1 MPAQRDSR
9 QRPRTLVIAGRMA
22 LAGAL
27 LLAVLLALPSTA
39 SSQSPPD
46 VTVSFGSATYTVA
59 EWDNPATTNTEEN
72 KVTVTVTLSA
82 DPERTVVIP
91 ITATQQG
98 ATFDDYSILPTNLT
112 FNSGETL
119 KSFTFRAAA
128 DAGTESGESVKLSFG
143 TLPTG
148 VTATTP
154 AETTVSITDAA
165 PRTVTFRR
173 SYKNVAEGGEVIF
186 VLERWTDGARNE
198 LIVPITATYRGG
210 ATADDFADLPSSV
223 TIGAGAANKSFSFRA
238 VSDSED
244 PGESV
249 QLSLGPLPDGYVT
262 LPHRSTAVATI
273 SDGGE
278 ITVRFEELLYFAK
291 EGVRRGIRV
300 LLSALPGR
308 EITVPITV
316 THRGGATAADYSGV
330 PSSITFRS
338 NERARTIDF
347 RATADGEDDGES
359 VVLGFGAQMPAG
371 VSAGRDATAM
381 VRLEDDGEV
390 RLGLAQVGIAVSAAF
405 RDRDRFLVDRTTS
418 NEVWQWQRS
427 ATETGTYVDIPAAE
441 GGTSNPYTPTED
453 DLGMWLKAKV
463 TYDAGSVTGKTAQ
476 GTVLQPVLA
485 RPVVSNAGHASHVF
499 TGFLTHQPTPY
510 EFAQG
515 FTTGSDTRGYRL
527 TGVRLALFFGAIPGS
542 EFAGTWAVHADDGG
556 KPAASPL
563 AAALPILDSD
573 LDHSQE
579 TFLELTLPEGLLL
592 EPNTRYWIV
601 TSRSSYWASGYLGL
615 GALVSGSFGD
625 APPAVH
631 GPERPYADSGSRDGW
646 SIDLEALAYFYNVED
661 ESSVGNPIPVL
672 HPWTDLLE
680 QLELDY
686 SDQMVLRMAVVVV
699 PDVKVQFDADSYTV
713 DEGGTGEVT
722 VKLSADP
729 QRTLTIP
736 ITATNNGGATIA
748 DYDVPASVTFN
759 AGERSKTITF
769 TATQDTLDDDD
780 ESVTLAL
787 GTMPDVWARSG
798 DTDETTIS
806 IADDDDPEVTVEF
819 GASTYTVAESDDPNT
834 TPAEEHKVTVT
845 VTLSADPERTVVIPI
860 TKTNQGGATDAD
872 YSGVPAS
879 VTFASGETSKTFT
892 FTATSDT
899 VDDDDESVLLAFGTL
914 PARVTAGTT
923 AATTVSITDDDD
935 PEVTVS
941 FGASTYT
948 VAESDDPNTSPAE
961 EHKVTVTLT
970 LSADPERTVIIP
982 ITTTNQGGASSADY
996 SGVPAS
1002 VSFDSGETSKTFTFT
1017 ATSDTVDDD
1026 DESVLLTFGTLPA
1039 RVSAGTTAATT
1050 ISITDDDDPEVTVS
1064 FAASTYTVAESD
1076 DPNTT
1081 PAEEH
1086 KVTVT
1091 VTLNA
1096 DPERTVVIPITKT
1109 NQGGASDADYS
1120 GVPASATFA
1129 SGETSKTF
1137 TFTATPDT
1145 VDDDGESVLLT
1156 FGTLPARVSAG
1167 TTAATTVSIT
1177 DDDDPE
1183 VTVTFAASTYTVAES
1198 DDPNTTPAEEHK
1210 VTVTLTLNAD
1220 PERSVVIPITKTNQG
1235 GASDADYSGVPAS
1248 VTFASGETSKTFTFT
1263 AASDTVDDDDESVKL
1278 AFGALPARVSAGTT
1292 AETVISI
1299 TDDDDPEVTVTFA
1312 ASAYYVAESD
1322 DADTTNLEENKV
1334 TVTLTLSADPERS
1347 VTIPITKTNQ
1357 GGASDADYSGVPA
1370 GVTFASGET
1379 SKSFT
1384 FTAAED
1390 TVDDQGESVKLS
1402 FGTLPSRVTAGSR
1415 AETTIF
1421 ITDECAQHDIWCAEV
1436 EFGRLYET
1444 ELERDAV
1451 DRGSFES
1458 NNVVY
1463 RVSTIWVRDVYD
1475 PDDIQ
1480 PPFRIPERTKLIF
1493 TLEVVGGNCVPLAEV
1508 PGVGSPPCNWIALP
1522 NDDAL
1527 DWTLHVTTVKDGET
1541 LAAALP
1547 FSEARGG
1554 GTTPRWN
1561 WYGRDIENLRL
1572 AWSDGQAYR
1581 FRIVRDLRSGR
1592 TPQAP
1597 GPPLYLRVKPVPY
1610 DGLWLY
1616 WVVPQQRDDSSPQDV
1631 TYKVQ
1636 WKLSTGSWET
1646 PADVSEQT
1654 RGASV
1659 NFGIVEVI
1667 EDEVL
1672 AGLTAGSEYHF
1683 RVLATN
1689 AAGDGPPSNVITHTT
1704 PAAQQSPGNDPP
1716 TGAPAITGTAQ
1727 VGETLSATTAT
1738 IEDAD
1743 GLEGATFA
1751 YEWLRSGV
1759 AIEGATGQSYTVV
1772 EEDAGSRLYVR
1783 VTFTD
1788 DGGNEESLTSE
1799 PTETV
1804 VFPPL
1809 RLESATVEGADLEL
1823 TYSHPLNATT
1833 ELLESAFT
1841 VTVGGTAVTVSEAS
1855 ASGSVVSLVLAS
1867 AVAAADTVTVGYAKP
1882 ETDNRNHVITDVMGR
1897 PAQNFSGRAVTNDTA
1912 AAGLTA
1918 SVRNVP
1924 DAHDGSASFTF
1935 ELHFSEAPSLSY
1947 ATLRNHAFTV
1957 TDGSVQS
1964 VRRLT
1969 PGSNLAW
1976 EITVAPS
1983 GSGAVTLT
1991 LPATTDC
1998 EDEGAICTGD
2008 GKQLSSAL
2016 RVSVPGPASGQALQQ
2031 SAQENRPATGAPAI
2045 GGTAQ
2050 VGETLTASTTGITD
2064 ADGLGNAT
2072 FTYAWLAD
2080 GVAIA
2085 GATGSSYTLTAAEEG
2100 KAITVVVTF
2109 TDDAGNA
2116 ESLTSAA
2123 TSAVAPAPLTAEVR
2137 EAPESHDGSGA
2148 FTFELHFSEAP
2159 SLSFVALRDHAFSV
2173 TGGSIE
2179 QAPRLTQG
2187 SNQGWEIT
2195 VRPSGSGAV
2204 TLTLP
2209 VTTDCEDEGAVCT
2222 AGGKMLSERL
2232 ETVIPGP

>member
-1 MPAQRDSR
+1 
-9 QRPRTLVIAGRMA
+9 MA

-39 SSQSPPD
+39 SSQTPPD
-46 VTVSFGSATYTVA
+46 VTVSFGSATYTV
-59 EWDNPATTNTEEN
+59 TEGSS
-72 KVTVTVTLSA
+72 VTVTVALSA

-91 ITATQQG
+91 ITAANQG
-98 ATFDDYSILPTNLT
+98 TTDFGDYAGVPASVSFD
-112 FNSGETL
+112 SGDTS
-119 KSFTFRAAA
+119 KSFTFSAAV
-128 DAGTESGESVKLSFG
+128 DDPESANDGGDSVKLAFG
-143 TLPTG
+143 TLPDG
-148 VTATTP
+148 VSAGTP
-154 AETTVSITDAA
+154 TETTVSISDFIL
-165 PRTVTFRR
+165 PTVTFGESFYRI
-173 SYKNVAEGGEVIF
+173 AEGGGTSVSV
-186 VLERWTDGARNE
+186 VLPEAATQE
-198 LIVPITATYRGG
+198 LVVPITATYRDG
-210 ATADDFADLPSSV
+210 ATAGDLAGLPSNV
-223 TIGAGAANKSFSFRA
+223 TFRIGERTARFRLTA
-238 VSDSED
+238 VSDAED
-244 PGESV
+244 SGESV
-249 QLSLGPLPDGYVT
+249 LLGLGPLPDGYVALPEQSKT
-262 LPHRSTAVATI
+262 LVAI
-273 SDGGE
+273 SDGGGV
-278 ITVRFEELLYFAK
+278 TVSYGSRFYDSNVLVS
-291 EGVRRGIRV
+291 EGYSVLIQVR
-300 LLSALPGR
+300 LSAEPGR
-308 EITVPITV
+308 EVTIPITV
-316 THRGGATAADYSGV
+316 THRGGATPADYSGV
-330 PSSITFRS
+330 PASVTFASGETRKS
-338 NERARTIDF
+338 F
-347 RATADGEDDGES
+347 RFTAAEDGEDDGES
-359 VVLGFGAQMPAG
+359 VVLGFGASLPTG
-371 VSAGRDATAM
+371 VSAGRDTT
-381 VRLEDDGEV
+381 VTVWINDGGEV
-390 RLGLAQVGIAVSAAF
+390 ELGLPQVGIGVTASLWEPSSLLDGGAVSNA
-405 RDRDRFLVDRTTS
+405 
-418 NEVWQWQRS
+418 VWQWQRS
-427 ATETGTYVDIPAAE
+427 ATQTGVYTDITAEE
-441 GGTSNPYTPTED
+441 GGTSNPYVPSES

-463 TYDAGSVTGKTAQ
+463 TYDFGTDTGKTAE
-476 GTVLQPVLA
+476 GTALQPVLPQ
-485 RPVVSNAGHASHVF
+485 PVVSTAGH
-499 TGFLTHQPTPY
+499 LNHQLVGYLLQTAPRY
-510 EFAQG
+510 RLAQG
-515 FTTGSDTRGYRL
+515 FTTGPDTRGYRL
-527 TGVRLALFFGAIPGS
+527 TGVRLGLFGGAFRGG
-542 EFAGTWAVHADDGG
+542 EFDGAWGVHADDAG
-556 KPAASPL
+556 KPAAEPL
-563 AAALPILDSD
+563 ATAQPIRNSD
-573 LDHSQE
+573 LDNTIL
-579 TFLELTLPEGLLL
+579 TFLELVLPDGMLL
-592 EPNTRYWIV
+592 EPNTKYWIV
-601 TSRSSYWASGYLGL
+601 TSQSSHWAAGTLGFS
-615 GALVSGSFGD
+615 ALAEFGGSLPLEPGSMTS
-625 APPAVH
+625 
-631 GPERPYADSGSRDGW
+631 YADPGSTDGW
-646 SIDLEALAYFYNVED
+646 SIDLQTLSYYWNPYD
-661 ESSVGNPIPVL
+661 ESSVGNGTPAL
-672 HPWTDLLE
+672 HPWTTAKSA
-680 QLELDY
+680 LDIAGR
-686 SDQMVLRMAVVVV
+686 MLLRMSVLVV
-699 PDVKVQFDADSYTV
+699 PDVKVQFDTDSYTV
-713 DEGGTGEVT
+713 DEGGTGEIT

-736 ITATNNGGATIA
+736 ITATNKGGATTA
-748 DYDVPASVTFN
+748 DYDVPASVTFR

-819 GASTYTVAESDDPNT
+819 GASAYTVAESDDPSTTPAEEHRVTVTVALSADPERTVVIPITKTNQGGASGADYSGVPASVTFASGETSKTFTFTATSDTVDDDDESVKLAFGTLPARVSAGTTAETTISITDDDDPEVTVSFGASTYTVAESDDPNT

-860 TKTNQGGATDAD
+860 TKTNQGGASDADYSGVPASVSFATGETSKTFTFTATSDTVDDDDESVKLAFGALPARVGAGTTAVTTISITDDDDPEVTVEFGASTYTVAESDDPNTTPAEEHKVTVTVTLSADPERTVVIPITKTNQGGASDSD

-899 VDDDDESVLLAFGTL
+899 VDDDDESVKLA
-914 PARVTAGTT
+914 
-923 AATTVSITDDDD
+923 
-935 PEVTVS
+935 
-941 FGASTYT
+941 
-948 VAESDDPNTSPAE
+948 
-961 EHKVTVTLT
+961 
-970 LSADPERTVIIP
+970 
-982 ITTTNQGGASSADY
+982 
-996 SGVPAS
+996 
-1002 VSFDSGETSKTFTFT
+1002 
-1017 ATSDTVDDD
+1017 
-1026 DESVLLTFGTLPA
+1026 FGTLPA
-1039 RVSAGTTAATT
+1039 RVSAGTTA
-1050 ISITDDDDPEVTVS
+1050 E
-1064 FAASTYTVAESD
+1064 
-1076 DPNTT
+1076 
-1081 PAEEH
+1081 
-1086 KVTVT
+1086 
-1091 VTLNA
+1091 
-1096 DPERTVVIPITKT
+1096 
-1109 NQGGASDADYS
+1109 
-1120 GVPASATFA
+1120 
-1129 SGETSKTF
+1129 
-1137 TFTATPDT
+1137 
-1145 VDDDGESVLLT
+1145 
-1156 FGTLPARVSAG
+1156 
-1167 TTAATTVSIT
+1167 TTVSIT
-1177 DDDDPE
+1177 DDDE
-1183 VTVTFAASTYTVAES
+1183 
-1198 DDPNTTPAEEHK
+1198 
-1210 VTVTLTLNAD
+1210 
-1220 PERSVVIPITKTNQG
+1220 
-1235 GASDADYSGVPAS
+1235 
-1248 VTFASGETSKTFTFT
+1248 
-1263 AASDTVDDDDESVKL
+1263 
-1278 AFGALPARVSAGTT
+1278 
-1292 AETVISI
+1292 
-1299 TDDDDPEVTVTFA
+1299 PEVTVTFA

-1322 DADTTNLEENKV
+1322 DADTTNLEENKG

-1390 TVDDQGESVKLS
+1390 TVDDKGESVKLS
-1402 FGTLPSRVTAGSR
+1402 FGTLPSRVMAGFR

-1421 ITDECAQHDIWCAEV
+1421 ITDECAQDDIWCAEV

-1493 TLEVVGGNCVPLAEV
+1493 TVEVVGGDCVPLSV
-1508 PGVGSPPCNWIALP
+1508 PPSIGQPPCNWVTLP
-1522 NDDAL
+1522 NEDTL

-1592 TPQAP
+1592 TAQAP

-1631 TYKVQ
+1631 TYTVQ

-1683 RVLATN
+1683 RVIATN

-1704 PAAQQSPGNDPP
+1704 PAAQGAPGNDPP
-1716 TGAPAITGTAQ
+1716 TGAPAIAGTAQ
-1727 VGETLSATTAT
+1727 VGETLSATTAA

-1743 GLEGATFA
+1743 GLEGATFG

-1759 AIEGATGQSYTVV
+1759 AIEGATGERYTVV
-1772 EEDAGSRLYVR
+1772 EADVGSRLYVR

-1799 PTETV
+1799 PTDTV

-1809 RLESATVEGADLEL
+1809 RLESATVDGADLKL

-1833 ELLESAFT
+1833 ELLESAFS

-1855 ASGSVVSLVLAS
+1855 ASGSVVTLVLAT
-1867 AVAAADTVTVGYAKP
+1867 AVAAGDTVTVGYAKP

-1918 SVRNVP
+1918 SVRNAP
-1924 DAHDGSASFTF
+1924 ASHDGSASFRL
-1935 ELHFSEAPSLSY
+1935 ELHFSEAPTLSY
-1947 ATLRNHAFTV
+1947 VALREHAFSV
-1957 TDGSVQS
+1957 TGGSV
-1964 VRRLT
+1964 VNARRLT
-1969 PGSNLAW
+1969 PGSNLGW

-1991 LPATTDC
+1991 LAATTDC
-1998 EDEGAICTGD
+1998 EDEGAVCTGD
-2008 GKQLSSAL
+2008 GEQLSSAL
-2016 RVSVPGPASGQALQQ
+2016 RVSVPGPVASRQALQQ
-2031 SAQENRPATGAPAI
+2031 SAQENSPATGAPAI
-2045 GGTAQ
+2045 RGTAQ

-2064 ADGLGNAT
+2064 ADGLGNAS
-2072 FTYAWLAD
+2072 FSYEWLAD

-2085 GATGSSYTLTAAEEG
+2085 GASGSSYTPTAAEEG
-2100 KAITVVVTF
+2100 QAITVVVTF

-2116 ESLTSAA
+2116 ESLTSSA

-2173 TGGSIE
+2173 TGGGIE
-2179 QAPRLTQG
+2179 QARRLTQG

-2209 VTTDCEDEGAVCT
+2209 VTTDCEAEGAVCT

>member
-1 MPAQRDSR
+1 
-9 QRPRTLVIAGRMA
+9 MA

-27 LLAVLLALPSTA
+27 LLAVLLALSSTA
-39 SSQSPPD
+39 SSQNPPD
-46 VTVSFGSATYTVA
+46 VTVSFGESTYTVA
-59 EWDNPATTNTEEN
+59 EADDPETTAVEEH
-72 KVTVTVTLSA
+72 KVTVTLTLSA

-91 ITATQQG
+91 LTAANQG
-98 ATFDDYSILPTNLT
+98 GASAADYSGVPASLS
-112 FNSGETL
+112 FASGETS
-119 KSFTFRAAA
+119 KSFTFTATG
-128 DAGTESGESVKLSFG
+128 DAVDDDGESVKLGFG

-148 VTATTP
+148 VSAGSTS
-154 AETTVSITDAA
+154 ESTVSITDIGPVIAVSSSPGEDGSYTTLDVITLSATFSEAVTVSGEPELSLDIGGTKRIAEYAEPGPNTGQLLFRYTVQPVDQDDDGISVEQAA
-165 PRTVTFRR
+165 LSLNGGTIQTTSGSTDASLANRATSFSDHKVDTELVLIGNMEQTDGTPLRINAGETYQLAFQYGAGVRLYEASNILLDVKTASDTLTLTATVVAIRGSGALQETRLVTLSGSVAATGPQPFQADAFFTEALLFADLTTVELLLTATGSGYIEIGTTSSTDEDEAKAYDWSIGDSFSKSTDGTNFTEQTGHLPRFSVIGHANEVTLRVLAAQIVSAPADGVAYTAGEDIEVFIYTNTTPSAATDSLTIPLQLGPNQRQAKLVTIRSHFRGGFVSTSNDPNPGHFLHFAYTVQPDDTAAGVGIAADPLGSAGIVHTMDHRFARDLSFPAQPPASGSR
-173 SYKNVAEGGEVIF
+173 VAGTSTEMCDAVHCAHVIDRYPELSFKHDRYALEPGGEVMLTLVLDKAHTEAF
-186 VLERWTDGARNE
+186 VVPLDYKVQGSLDIGPDQLSFPSSITFNVGETEKSFTVGVSNDVAVSAQSAFALVTGFLPFLRSLSSRYGVDVYLTDTPESVSTSLNAEISRGYLRPTKIESLSRDILSNSVFQYDQQYIIDGIIVHSFGFGGDAESYLELRTTQPLSKEVIARLGFVMDDKTLPFSEAHVSELNHRGSRLEIELTRIEEGIEAAAGYYFVEPGLRWERDQKYSFKIVE
-198 LIVPITATYRGG
+198 LPVTATFDASTYEADEGDSVEVTVMLGGGFRGK
-210 ATADDFADLPSSV
+210 T
-223 TIGAGAANKSFSFRA
+223 
-238 VSDSED
+238 
-244 PGESV
+244 
-249 QLSLGPLPDGYVT
+249 VT
-262 LPHRSTAVATI
+262 LPISVANN
-273 SDGGE
+273 D
-278 ITVRFEELLYFAK
+278 
-291 EGVRRGIRV
+291 
-300 LLSALPGR
+300 
-308 EITVPITV
+308 
-316 THRGGATAADYSGV
+316 GATDADYSGV
-330 PSSITFRS
+330 PENLVFAAGETEKTF
-338 NERARTIDF
+338 T
-347 RATADGEDDGES
+347 
-359 VVLGFGAQMPAG
+359 
-371 VSAGRDATAM
+371 
-381 VRLEDDGEV
+381 
-390 RLGLAQVGIAVSAAF
+390 
-405 RDRDRFLVDRTTS
+405 
-418 NEVWQWQRS
+418 
-427 ATETGTYVDIPAAE
+427 
-441 GGTSNPYTPTED
+441 
-453 DLGMWLKAKV
+453 
-463 TYDAGSVTGKTAQ
+463 
-476 GTVLQPVLA
+476 
-485 RPVVSNAGHASHVF
+485 
-499 TGFLTHQPTPY
+499 
-510 EFAQG
+510 
-515 FTTGSDTRGYRL
+515 
-527 TGVRLALFFGAIPGS
+527 
-542 EFAGTWAVHADDGG
+542 
-556 KPAASPL
+556 
-563 AAALPILDSD
+563 
-573 LDHSQE
+573 
-579 TFLELTLPEGLLL
+579 
-592 EPNTRYWIV
+592 
-601 TSRSSYWASGYLGL
+601 
-615 GALVSGSFGD
+615 
-625 APPAVH
+625 
-631 GPERPYADSGSRDGW
+631 
-646 SIDLEALAYFYNVED
+646 
-661 ESSVGNPIPVL
+661 
-672 HPWTDLLE
+672 
-680 QLELDY
+680 
-686 SDQMVLRMAVVVV
+686 
-699 PDVKVQFDADSYTV
+699 
-713 DEGGTGEVT
+713 VT
-722 VKLSADP
+722 VTD
-729 QRTLTIP
+729 
-736 ITATNNGGATIA
+736 
-748 DYDVPASVTFN
+748 
-759 AGERSKTITF
+759 
-769 TATQDTLDDDD
+769 DTVDDDD
-780 ESVTLAL
+780 ESITLTFGSSDL
-787 GTMPDVWARSG
+787 IKSGGTN
-798 DTDETTIS
+798 ETATI
-806 IADDDDPEVTVEF
+806 DLKDNDDPEVTVSF

-860 TKTNQGGATDAD
+860 T
-872 YSGVPAS
+872 
-879 VTFASGETSKTFT
+879 
-892 FTATSDT
+892 
-899 VDDDDESVLLAFGTL
+899 
-914 PARVTAGTT
+914 
-923 AATTVSITDDDD
+923 
-935 PEVTVS
+935 
-941 FGASTYT
+941 
-948 VAESDDPNTSPAE
+948 
-961 EHKVTVTLT
+961 
-970 LSADPERTVIIP
+970 
-982 ITTTNQGGASSADY
+982 TTNQGGASSADY

-1017 ATSDTVDDD
+1017 ATPDTVDDD
-1026 DESVLLTFGTLPA
+1026 DESVKLAFGTLPA

-1064 FAASTYTVAESD
+1064 FGASTYTVAESD

-1096 DPERTVVIPITKT
+1096 DPER
-1109 NQGGASDADYS
+1109 
-1120 GVPASATFA
+1120 
-1129 SGETSKTF
+1129 
-1137 TFTATPDT
+1137 
-1145 VDDDGESVLLT
+1145 
-1156 FGTLPARVSAG
+1156 
-1167 TTAATTVSIT
+1167 
-1177 DDDDPE
+1177 
-1183 VTVTFAASTYTVAES
+1183 
-1198 DDPNTTPAEEHK
+1198 
-1210 VTVTLTLNAD
+1210 
-1220 PERSVVIPITKTNQG
+1220 SVVIPITKTNQG
-1235 GASDADYSGVPAS
+1235 GASGADYSGVPAS
-1248 VTFASGETSKTFTFT
+1248 VSFASGETSKSFTFT
-1263 AASDTVDDDDESVKL
+1263 ATPDTVDDDDESVKL

-1292 AETVISI
+1292 AETTISI

-1322 DADTTNLEENKV
+1322 DAETTNLEENKV

-1390 TVDDQGESVKLS
+1390 TVDDKGESVKLS
-1402 FGTLPSRVTAGSR
+1402 FGTLPSRVTAGFR

-1421 ITDECAQHDIWCAEV
+1421 ITDECAQDDIWCAEV

-1493 TLEVVGGNCVPLAEV
+1493 TLEVAGGDCVPISV
-1508 PGVGSPPCNWIALP
+1508 PPSIGQPPCNWVTLP
-1522 NDDAL
+1522 NEDTL

-1554 GTTPRWN
+1554 GTSPRWN

-1592 TPQAP
+1592 TAQAP

-1683 RVLATN
+1683 RVIATN

-1704 PAAQQSPGNDPP
+1704 PAAQQYPGNDPP

-1743 GLEGATFA
+1743 GLDGATFA

-1772 EEDAGSRLYVR
+1772 EADVGSRLYVR

-1799 PTETV
+1799 PTDTV

-1809 RLESATVEGADLEL
+1809 RLESATVDGADLKL
-1823 TYSHPLNATT
+1823 TYSHPLNATS
-1833 ELLESAFT
+1833 ELLETAFT

-1855 ASGSVVSLVLAS
+1855 ASGSVVTLVLAS
-1867 AVAAADTVTVGYAKP
+1867 AVAAGDTVTVGYEKP
-1882 ETDNRNHVITDVMGR
+1882 ETDNRNHVVLDAMGR

-1912 AAGLTA
+1912 SAGLTA

-1924 DAHDGSASFTF
+1924 ASHDGSASFTF
-1935 ELHFSEAPSLSY
+1935 ELHFSEAPTLSY
-1947 ATLRNHAFTV
+1947 VALREHAFTV
-1957 TDGSVQS
+1957 TGGSV
-1964 VRRLT
+1964 VNARRLT
-1969 PGSNLAW
+1969 PGSNLGW

-1991 LPATTDC
+1991 LAATTDC

-2016 RVSVPGPASGQALQQ
+2016 RVSVPGPASRQALQQ
-2031 SAQENRPATGAPAI
+2031 SAQENSPATGAPAI

-2050 VGETLTASTTGITD
+2050 VGETLTASTTGIAD
-2064 ADGLGNAT
+2064 ADGLTNAT
-2072 FTYAWLAD
+2072 FSYGWLAD

-2100 KAITVVVTF
+2100 KAITVRVTF

-2123 TSAVAPAPLTAEVR
+2123 TSAVAPAPLTASVR
-2137 EAPESHDGSGA
+2137 EAPESHDGSAA
-2148 FTFELHFSEAP
+2148 FTFELHFSEEFG
-2159 SLSFVALRDHAFSV
+2159 LSYVALRDHAFTV

-2179 QAPRLTQG
+2179 QARRLTQA

-2222 AGGKMLSERL
+2222 GDGKMLSERL